1 MTNSP
6 QVPPP
11 LASRSRPTPT
21 ADVALSEVLG
31 ALSYALDLTE
41 GQRPGHTLRTCVIGM
56 RLGKELGLGTQ
67 DLTALY
73 FALLLKD
80 AGCSS
85 NAARMAAL
93 FGTDDRAVKY
103 GMKLVDWH
111 AKAALAMAT
120 WRSSGVGRGLRART
134 RHFLTVARTENAT
147 RDFMAVRCDRGAS
160 IALRLGFPAETAAAI
175 RSLDEHWNGRG
186 YAEGLSGERIP
197 LLARIANLAQVA
209 EAFYGNGGVDA
220 AVGVVR
226 ARRGRWFD
234 PTLSWMVISWR
245 RDHRWWARLADESS
259 LGEMVRALE
268 PGTRALRVDDDGL
281 DNVARAFADII
292 DAKSPYT
299 FRHSTNVARY
309 AVGVGAEL
317 GLDAH
322 AQRRLLRA
330 GLLHDVGKL
339 GVSNMVLDKTG
350 ALTPA
355 ERAEVERHPR
365 FTWEIL
371 QRVKAFEGFARLA
384 SVHHERL
391 DGRGYPWGIG
401 GDELD
406 TEARALCVA
415 DVYEALTADRPY
427 RAGMAPADALS
438 ILRRDTPH
446 RLCPEAVDAVEAFA
460 ARGQPMPVESRP
472 DAPADRPGTE
482 FRQMA
487 S

>member
-1 MTNSP
+1 MTNP
-6 QVPPP
+6 LIPPP
-11 LASRSRPTPT
+11 LPSRSRPTPT

-41 GQRPGHTLRTCVIGM
+41 GQRPGHTLRACAIGM
-56 RLGKELGLGTQ
+56 RLGAEIGLGTA

-93 FGTDDRAVKY
+93 FGSDDRAVKHSL
-103 GMKLVDWH
+103 KLVDWH
-111 AKAALAMAT
+111 ARLALATAT
-120 WRSSGVGRGLRART
+120 WRVSGSGRGLRART
-134 RHFLTVARTENAT
+134 RHFLTVARTEHAT

-160 IALRLGFPAETAAAI
+160 IALRLGFPPETAAAI
-175 RSLDEHWNGRG
+175 RSLDEHWNGQG
-186 YAEGLSGERIP
+186 YAEGLAGERIP
-197 LLARIANLAQVA
+197 LLARICNIAQVA
-209 EAFYGNGGVDA
+209 EAFYGDGGVDA
-220 AVGVVR
+220 AVNVVR

-234 PTLSWMVISWR
+234 PALSWILISWR
-245 RDHRWWARLADESS
+245 RDQRWWARLADADS
-259 LGEMVRALE
+259 LGAMVRSLE
-268 PGTRALRVDDDGL
+268 PGTQALKVDDDGL

-309 AVGVGAEL
+309 AVGVGAEM
-317 GLDAH
+317 GLDAQ

-339 GVSNMVLDKTG
+339 GVSNTVLDKPG
-350 ALTPA
+350 ALTPG
-355 ERAEVERHPR
+355 ERAEVERHPQY
-365 FTWEIL
+365 TWEIL
-371 QRVKAFEGFARLA
+371 QRVQAFQGFARLA
-384 SVHHERL
+384 AVHHERL

-401 GDELD
+401 AAELD
-406 TEARALCVA
+406 REARALCVA

-427 RAGMAPADALS
+427 RAGMAPEDALA
-438 ILRRDTPH
+438 IMRRDAPH
-446 RLCPEAVDAVEAFA
+446 WLCADAVDAVEAYSLRIA
-460 ARGQPMPVESRP
+460 APVRDTES
-472 DAPADRPGTE
+472 ATE
-482 FRQMA
+482 RIA